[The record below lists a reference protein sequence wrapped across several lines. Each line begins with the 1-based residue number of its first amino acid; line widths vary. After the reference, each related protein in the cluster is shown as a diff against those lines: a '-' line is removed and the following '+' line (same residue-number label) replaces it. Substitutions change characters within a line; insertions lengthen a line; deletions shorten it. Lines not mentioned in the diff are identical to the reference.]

1 MVPERVDPSTARIE
15 PPRITRLRLVL
26 ANDHRLYR
34 EGLCALLTDHEDL
47 DVVAQGGGGSEAV
60 RLARRHCPDALL
72 LDVEM
77 PGERAAETVVQ
88 VRRAAPA
95 TKIVAL
101 TARHDAYLVQ
111 ELLHCGAS
119 AFLTK
124 TAGRDELVLAIRSVG
139 RGDGTIT
146 LSVQRESLSFLHG
159 KGRGNPLTPRE
170 LEIVRLLAQAKSNA
184 QIARKLFVAEGTV
197 KRHLTNIYA
206 KLEAV
211 SRLDAVQKATGAQL
225 I

>member
-1 MVPERVDPSTARIE
+1 MV
-15 PPRITRLRLVL
+15 RLVL
-26 ANDHRLYR
+26 VNDQRLYR
-34 EGLCALLTDHEDL
+34 EGLCALLTDHEDI
-47 DVVAQGGGGSEAV
+47 DVVAQASGGSDAV
-60 RLARRHCPDALL
+60 RLARHHCPDALL

-77 PGERAAETVVQ
+77 PGERATETVAQ

-95 TKIVAL
+95 TKIIAL
-101 TARHDAYLVQ
+101 TARNDAYLVQ
-111 ELLHCGAS
+111 ELLRSGAS
-119 AFLTK
+119 AFLAK
-124 TAGRDELVLAIRSVG
+124 TAGCDELVLAIRSVG
-139 RGDGTIT
+139 RGDGTIM
-146 LSVQRESLSFLHG
+146 LSVQRESLSFLPGMGPGH
-159 KGRGNPLTPRE
+159 PLSPRE

-211 SRLDAVQKATGAQL
+211 SRLDAVRKATAAQL